1 MTVITDTKT
10 LNAFIDRARSADFI
24 TVDTEFLREKT
35 YWPKLCLVQVATDD
49 EAVAIDPLAD
59 GIDLYQLYDLLADE
73 NILKVVHSGRQ
84 DLEIFWHEGGIIP
97 KPLFDS
103 QIAAMVCGY
112 GDSVGY
118 ETLVRKITKQKID
131 KSSRFSD
138 WTNRPLTAKQIAYAL
153 SDVTHLRDI
162 YRSLSKALDEN
173 NRTEWMQEELSILM
187 NPRTYNADS
196 SLSWKRL
203 KYRPRNMKEQT
214 RLERLASWREETAK
228 SQNVPRGRVVRDDA
242 LGAIISANPS
252 TYNELMSQRG
262 IKGNLPSKYANMI
275 LEELEAV
282 NQLSEDQL
290 SPLPS
295 RKQAPDNQV
304 PATDLI
310 RVALKQ
316 VADELGVASR
326 LIANSDDLDSF
337 VRNQDI
343 HSLPMMNG
351 WRYKVFGEVAED
363 ILNGRLGLSMKDGQ
377 VDFVKLS

>member
-1 MTVITDTKT
+1 MTVITDTET
-10 LNAFIDRARSADFI
+10 LNAFVDRARSADFI

-73 NILKVVHSGRQ
+73 TILKVVHSGRQ

-162 YRSLSKALDEN
+162 YRSLSKALEEN
-173 NRTEWMQEELSILM
+173 ERSSWMQEELSILM

-203 KYRPRNMKEQT
+203 KYRPRNAKEQT
-214 RLERLASWREETAK
+214 RLERLATWREDTCLLYTSDAA
-228 SQNVPRGRVVRDDA
+228 DD
-242 LGAIISANPS
+242 
-252 TYNELMSQRG
+252 
-262 IKGNLPSKYANMI
+262 
-275 LEELEAV
+275 
-282 NQLSEDQL
+282 
-290 SPLPS
+290 
-295 RKQAPDNQV
+295 
-304 PATDLI
+304 
-310 RVALKQ
+310 
-316 VADELGVASR
+316 
-326 LIANSDDLDSF
+326 
-337 VRNQDI
+337 
-343 HSLPMMNG
+343 
-351 WRYKVFGEVAED
+351 
-363 ILNGRLGLSMKDGQ
+363 
-377 VDFVKLS
+377 